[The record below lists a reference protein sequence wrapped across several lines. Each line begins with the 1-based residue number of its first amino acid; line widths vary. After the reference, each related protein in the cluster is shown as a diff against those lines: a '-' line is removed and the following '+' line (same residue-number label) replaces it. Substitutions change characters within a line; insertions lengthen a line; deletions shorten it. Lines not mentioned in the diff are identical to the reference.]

1 MFGLILKHIGNHK
14 AQVASIVLLIATGT
28 LLMYALALYSIGA
41 YRGVTLAEERSGAD
55 VMLVSE
61 GAISEV
67 SDSALL
73 FTGVP
78 YHEYINADIEG
89 RAKKISGV
97 AHTSSQFFAE
107 TLAMACCTP
116 DVQTRIVGVDF
127 SSDWTLQS
135 LTSLD
140 LQKGLGENEVLV
152 GARVADNP
160 DGTITLHGTRYKIV
174 DRLASTGSDIDLC
187 VIADIETVR
196 DYATELDIYDHYWEE
211 FGNPEEIVSAVL
223 IDLDDGLSEE
233 QKKVTIR
240 LLDKIPNCRTVVRS
254 ETMQAAED
262 SIRVFLEIMMLATV
276 AITAVGLVQLIARFS
291 SMAWDRRSEFAI
303 YRILGASRKHLAFL
317 VCGEAVLITSASVA
331 AGLVLGVVFYDVS
344 SDWLFAGTS
353 FPFVPPSIGLML
365 AVGACV
371 IVLWLLI
378 TLASILAPLRQI
390 NRSQAALVMKQND
403 IV

>member
-14 AQVASIVLLIATGT
+14 AQVASIVLLITTGT

-41 YRGVTLAEERSGAD
+41 YQGVTLAEERSGAD

-78 YHEYINADIEG
+78 YHEYISAGIEG
-89 RAKKISGV
+89 RAQKISGV
-97 AHTSSQFFAE
+97 ARTSTQFFAE

-152 GARVADNP
+152 VARVADNP
-160 DGTITLHGTRYKIV
+160 DGTITLHGSRYTIV

-211 FGNPEEIVSAVL
+211 FGNPEEIVSAIL

-262 SIRVFLEIMMLATV
+262 SIKVFLEIMMLATV

-317 VCGEAVLITSASVA
+317 VCGEAVLITGASVA

-371 IVLWLLI
+371 IVFWLLI

>member
-14 AQVASIVLLIATGT
+14 AQALSIALLIATGT
-28 LLMYALALYSIGA
+28 LLMYALALYSYGA
-41 YRGVTLAEERSGAD
+41 YKGVSLAEERSGAD

-78 YHEYINADIEG
+78 YHEYISADIEE
-89 RAKKISGV
+89 RAGKIAGV
-97 AHTSSQFFAE
+97 SQVSSQFFAE

-127 SSDWTLQS
+127 STDWTLQS
-135 LTSLD
+135 LTSHD
-140 LQKGLGENEVLV
+140 LKQGLGEKEVLV
-152 GARVADNP
+152 GSRVADNP
-160 DGTITLHGTRYKIV
+160 DGTISLHGERFDIV

-187 VIADIETVR
+187 VIADIDTVR
-196 DYATELDIYDHYWEE
+196 EYAIGLDVYDHYWEE
-211 FGNPEEIVSAVL
+211 FGEPEDIVSAVL
-223 IDLDDGLSEE
+223 IDLDDDMSDE

-262 SIRVFLEIMMLATV
+262 SIKVFLEIMMLATF
-276 AITAVGLVQLIARFS
+276 AITIVGLVQLVSRFS
-291 SMAWDRRSEFAI
+291 SMAWDRRSEFSI
-303 YRILGASRKHLAFL
+303 YRIMGASRKHLSLL
-317 VCGEAVLITSASVA
+317 VCGEAALITGASVV
-331 AGLVLGVVFYDVS
+331 AGLVLGVCFYRLS

-353 FPFVPPSIGLML
+353 FPFVPPSFGLMIG
-365 AVGACV
+365 VGVA
-371 IVLWLLI
+371 IIALWLII
-378 TLASILAPLRQI
+378 TFISVLAPLRQI
-390 NRSQAALVMKQND
+390 SKSQAALVMKQND